1 MKLNTNLTIS
11 PLHTK
16 ELQCKVY
23 QWQTN
28 PRIRTRKESRQRT
41 EFSVKLGLDLATD
54 CLEIG
59 PTDEKRGKKKT
70 TLETWQ
76 VPKLQLTTTEH
87 QKGGGGA
94 TRIRTQDG
102 RVLSRNG
109 RTRKKQAPNV
119 RWL

>member
-1 MKLNTNLTIS
+1 M
-11 PLHTK
+11 
-16 ELQCKVY
+16 
-23 QWQTN
+23 
-28 PRIRTRKESRQRT
+28 KESRQRT

-87 QKGGGGA
+87 QKGGGGQ
-94 TRIRTQDG
+94 RVSG
-102 RVLSRNG
+102 RKMEGFFRGMGERAKNG
-109 RTRKKQAPNV
+109 LQMFV
-119 RWL
+119 G